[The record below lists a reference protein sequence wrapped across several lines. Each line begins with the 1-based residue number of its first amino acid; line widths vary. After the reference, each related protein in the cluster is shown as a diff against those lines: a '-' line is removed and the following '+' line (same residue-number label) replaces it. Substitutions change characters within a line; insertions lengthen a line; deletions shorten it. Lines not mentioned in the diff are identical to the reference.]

1 MSGWHWFWAV
11 VMAVLVVW
19 EVAGILG
26 PFELDDVERP
36 AAATRGQ
43 LVRAWC
49 AGWLRR
55 PREPL
60 SFSEWMPHSGRMF
73 LPSLLTS
80 GLVYGGAWVLF
91 GSHQTF
97 RLGGAL
103 ALLAGI
109 PLLLAIVGYVMRPVG
124 ELTRSPVGSRFPTA
138 RRGYKAAEV
147 DRVFAELPSM
157 SRDDIKG
164 VRFHTAAAGYD
175 VDAVDR
181 ALEQAAQSRS
191 M

>member
-1 MSGWHWFWAV
+1 MSVWQWFLAAG
-11 VMAVLVVW
+11 MAALVVW
-19 EVAGILG
+19 EIAGILG
-26 PFELDDVERP
+26 PFELDDAERP
-36 AAATRGQ
+36 AAATRSQ

-60 SFSEWMPHSGRMF
+60 SFGEWMPHNGRMF
-73 LPSLLTS
+73 LPSLLTG

-103 ALLAGI
+103 ALLVGL

-124 ELTRSPVGSRFPTA
+124 ALTRSPVGSGFPTA
-138 RRGYKAAEV
+138 RRGYKVAEV

-157 SRDDIKG
+157 SRDDIDG
-164 VRFHTAAAGYD
+164 VRFHTAAGGYD
-175 VDAVDR
+175 REAVDR
-181 ALEQAAQSRS
+181 ALEQAAQSRLR
-191 M
+191 